1 LDREE
6 LQRIFDEQIE
16 KMYKLI
22 DEQLKRLQMSH
33 ARETIVRQKYERT
46 DNWLTD
52 VCSLILSCLVD
63 WGARHMYANASKPA
77 MKAVQV
83 ASSRTPKT

>member
-1 LDREE
+1 MFHREE

-33 ARETIVRQKYERT
+33 ARESIVRE
-46 DNWLTD
+46 
-52 VCSLILSCLVD
+52 
-63 WGARHMYANASKPA
+63 
-77 MKAVQV
+77 
-83 ASSRTPKT
+83 